1 MCISDECSI
10 MLDTQSFDFTY
21 VLCVTMW
28 PVCSSKVHGKVCDGW
43 SAKQSTFFECGN
55 K

>member
-10 MLDTQSFDFTY
+10 MLDTQ
-21 VLCVTMW
+21 TMW
-28 PVCSSKVHGKVCDGW
+28 PVCSSKVYGKVCDGW
-43 SAKQSTFFECGN
+43 SAKQSTFFERGN